1 MQVDWNDER
10 TGSAAGGLVLWS
22 KTMNDVAANIEKINT
37 RIQRAC
43 QKSGRNPDDVR
54 LIAVSKVKPAEL
66 IEEAYHAGQKLFGE
80 SYVQEFRDK
89 SPRVSAPVEWHFIGG
104 LQSNKVKYLRG
115 KVAMIHSV
123 DRLSLAEEINR
134 QWGKID
140 ATVAITLQVNVGDEL
155 TKSGCAPDELEA
167 LVKAVAQLPHIKIC
181 GLMCL
186 PPHCDDPEQVRP
198 FFRQLRELAGQIEQ
212 LQLPNVEMKEL
223 SMGMS
228 GDFEVAIEEGATLVR
243 VGTAIFGAR
252 SKRP

>member
-1 MQVDWNDER
+1 MDDI
-10 TGSAAGGLVLWS
+10 
-22 KTMNDVAANIEKINT
+22 AANIEKINI
-37 RIQRAC
+37 RIEQAC
-43 QKSGRNPDDVR
+43 RKAERHPEEVR

-66 IEEAYHAGQKLFGE
+66 IEAAYRAGQKLFGE

-89 SPRVSAPVEWHFIGG
+89 SPLVTAPVEWHFIGG

-123 DRLSLAEEINR
+123 DRLSLAEEISR

-140 ATVAITLQVNVGDEL
+140 ATVAITVQVNVGDEL
-155 TKSGCAPDELEA
+155 TKSGCAPEELED
-167 LVKAVAQLPHIKIC
+167 LIKAVAQLPHLKVC

-186 PPHCDDPEQVRP
+186 PPHSDDPEEVRP
-198 FFRQLRELAGQIEQ
+198 FFRQLRELAEQ
-212 LQLPNVEMKEL
+212 VDRLQLPNVEMTEL

-252 SKRP
+252 SKQP